1 MRVSEKKL
9 RRLELIARMYYEGK
23 LTQREIASQLGVSRP
38 LISRLLQDAR
48 DLGLVEIRVY
58 QDPQPWR

>member
-1 MRVSEKKL
+1 MRVSKEKVK
-9 RRLELIARMYYEGK
+9 RLEIIARMYYEGK
-23 LTQREIASQLGVSRP
+23 LTQREIAFKLGVSRP

-58 QDPQPWR
+58 HNTKPLR

>member
-1 MRVSEKKL
+1 MRASEEKIK
-9 RRLELIARMYYEGK
+9 RLEVIARMYYEGR
-23 LTQREIASQLGVSRP
+23 LTQREIAYKLGVSRP

-58 QDPQPWR
+58 HNPR